1 MVQVEPCPFCLLPQK
16 MWAGETMYFMDDLL
30 SIVMTKDLKGH
41 KKRIMAVI
49 HSHEDTNP
57 FLEAY
62 MTEQLILIGPKI
74 FKQDFVILSDTFSRF
89 AGHAH
94 KIACLEDPNADDY
107 KQVLDTERVV
117 VHVG

>member
-1 MVQVEPCPFCLLPQK
+1 MSDCPFCAMRDG
-16 MWAGETMYFMDDLL
+16 MWRLETMFFMDDLL
-30 SIVMTKDLKGH
+30 SIVRTKDLKGH
-41 KKRIMAVI
+41 KNRIMAVV

-94 KIACLEDPNADDY
+94 KIASLEDPKADDY
-107 KQVLDTERVV
+107 KQILETERMV
-117 VHVG
+117 VHV